1 MTKDWTG
8 NTNSV
13 FKQLGASNH
22 TDEEREQNDYY
33 ATDPKAIT
41 SLLRFE
47 TNLNN
52 SDVWECAVGGGHLAD
67 RLKEHGCNVKC
78 SDIIDRGY
86 PNTEIIDFLNYEG
99 GYVGNIITNPPYK
112 YCAEFINKALKVL
125 RHDHI
130 CEEINFRKKS
140 KVCMLLKLTTLE
152 SRKRYEQV
160 FKKNPPQKIYVF
172 VDRLECAKNGE
183 FKNSSAVCYAWFVW
197 EVYNHSIPEV
207 YWID

>member
-1 MTKDWTG
+1 MNKDWTG
-8 NTNSV
+8 NQNSV

-22 TDEEREQNDYY
+22 TQEEREENDYY
-33 ATDPKAIT
+33 ATNPKAIT
-41 SLLRFE
+41 ALLRYE
-47 TNLNN
+47 TDLNN
-52 SDVWECAVGGGHLAD
+52 SDVWECAVGGGHLAE

-86 PNTEIIDFLNYEG
+86 PNTEIIDFLNYED

-125 RHDHI
+125 NKNYKENQNHKI
-130 CEEINFRKKS
+130 A
-140 KVCMLLKLTTLE
+140 MLLKLTTLE

-160 FKKNPPQKIYVF
+160 FKKNPPQRIYVF

-183 FKNSSAVCYAWFVW
+183 FKGSSAVCYAWFVW
-197 EVYNHSIPEV
+197 GVDNFKTPEI